1 MKDRNR
7 EPEVI
12 TFVYGSQEGFW
23 KEIIL
28 KQCFYLGENSVDIN
42 IYIHIYMCVY
52 IYTYIYFEYLYNTLN
67 WNICVYIDPSELVQW

>member
-42 IYIHIYMCVY
+42 IYIHMYMCVY
-52 IYTYIYFEYLYNTLN
+52 IYTYI
-67 WNICVYIDPSELVQW
+67 